1 MLCCLADLTLCLAT
15 RLCCCL
21 TSKGKEMLLPGDDT

>member
-1 MLCCLADLTLCLAT
+1 MLCCLADLAVCLAA

-21 TSKGKEMLLPGDDT
+21 TSKGKELLLPEVEA